1 MTHDSSGGLGNNMFR
16 LEKPASR
23 LVLARQK
30 LKQFE
35 AVEGFVATKNGL
47 RCNTK
52 DLTDLWM
59 PAKAEMRTA

>member
-1 MTHDSSGGLGNNMFR
+1 MTHDSSGGLDMLLS

-23 LVLARQK
+23 LVLVRRE

-35 AVEGFVATKNGL
+35 GVEAFVATKNGL
-47 RCNTK
+47 QCNTN

-59 PAKAEMRTA
+59 PANVDIRTA